1 MSKIALS
8 GNASGTGTLTIA
20 APNTDSDATINLP
33 TVTGGAFV
41 VSNASGNVGIGTDSP
56 AQRLDV
62 RGGSIVVDTAAA
74 GLNPSVFFDHDNFA
88 SGTRN
93 YVQVSRSTEAMNFGV
108 ANADRMSITAAGL
121 LQFNSG
127 YGSVAT
133 AFGCRAWV
141 NFDGT
146 GTPAIRASGN
156 VSSITDIGTGD
167 YYVNYSTS
175 MPDANYCVV
184 ATTETIG
191 GTAYVASMNES
202 TLSVSSIRI
211 TIRPSS
217 DREQNSVAVFR

>member
-20 APNTDSDATINLP
+20 APNTNSDATINLP
-33 TVTGGAFV
+33 TVTGGDFI

-74 GLNPSVFFDHDNFA
+74 SLNPSVFFDHDNFA

-133 AFGCRAWV
+133 AYGCRAWV
-141 NFDGT
+141 NFNGQST
-146 GTPAIRASGN
+146 VAIRASGN
-156 VSSITDIGTGD
+156 VSSVTDNGTGNYTVNFTTAMPD
-167 YYVNYSTS
+167 VNY
-175 MPDANYCVV
+175 CF
-184 ATTETIG
+184 
-191 GTAYVASMNES
+191 
-202 TLSVSSIRI
+202 SVSDNYYGLAYQSTTMSTTAIQVFSVDAGFSLRDA
-211 TIRPSS
+211 S
-217 DREQNSVAVFR
+217 QMSVAIFR